1 MMNDRRGPGQA
12 DAGLCARCAHVQIVT
27 SSRGSTFYLCRL
39 AAVDLRFPRYPRIP
53 VTECDG
59 FRHDSVPAD
68 PTGEEENRR
77 VWVRIKGRMHTI
89 EPARLKPGVTTKSLP
104 AEGDQPGVE
113 SADTGLIRGRAL
125 IFWDPMSLPGTKF
138 AKKRDAIDTD
148 QITPAADCVSES
160 LDTLDE
166 RWKAGSFRYL
176 MPDFRARVHSGQNF
190 VIAGDRFAIGS
201 SREMSPAGLKGVAE
215 EAGLQMV
222 VVCGHNMGDIF
233 RRNSF
238 NLGLHVVQSPEA
250 VADARD
256 DDEFNFD
263 PVTRRLTNETQG
275 KSYEPVPL
283 SPKEEEIRRSGGIF
297 EVGRREFRKSVL
309 TRPSID
315 WPDRAAAEGMTTT
328 EQIIWA
334 HRVDKELK
342 ARDLK
347 PGMTLRV
354 YADLLPASD
363 GTAPFSIHTFN
374 QITGGNVIDPRQAAI
389 ANDHFVFTGVEADD
403 KQTSIGREFAR
414 IHDIRRP
421 YYATPGDGIFHFYF
435 PEQGLVMPGQFI
447 PGADSHS
454 RAYGAYGAVGI
465 GVGSTTLGFGWATGY
480 IYFTLAKA
488 RRVTFKG
495 RLQAWVSGKDIV
507 LELLRQWGA
516 KQSQGMSVELVDADK
531 QLPIAYRNT
540 IANMMAEAE
549 ALNGIFAPDDITYD
563 WYRRKGVSELPY
575 PPIAPGGQAVYAID
589 ESIDL
594 SSVRPMI
601 AKPFSPGNAFPAE
614 EVARERVT
622 FDKAMIGS
630 CTNGSYDDLLQAA
643 LVLVGAR
650 SKGMKTVTREFAI
663 FPGSGG
669 VKSQIEQPDP
679 RLGGESIAEVFRS
692 VGGQIRESWCG
703 PCFGQG
709 PDALTAGQRAIT
721 SFNRNWQNRMGLGGE
736 GYLASPAVVAASALA
751 GYMAPP
757 SELGLTWDAEVYG
770 V

>member
-1 MMNDRRGPGQA
+1 
-12 DAGLCARCAHVQIVT
+12 
-27 SSRGSTFYLCRL
+27 
-39 AAVDLRFPRYPRIP
+39 
-53 VTECDG
+53 
-59 FRHDSVPAD
+59 
-68 PTGEEENRR
+68 
-77 VWVRIKGRMHTI
+77 MHTI
-89 EPARLKPGVTTKSLP
+89 QPARLRPGTAPEDIPDHSRD
-104 AEGDQPGVE
+104 AAAAHD
-113 SADTGLIRGRAL
+113 DRLIRGRAL
-125 IFWDPMSLPGTKF
+125 IFWDDKTPSR
-138 AKKRDAIDTD
+138 KRDAIDTD

-176 MPDFRARVHSGQNF
+176 MPDFRARVHRGETF

-215 EAGLQMV
+215 EVGRQLV

-233 RRNSF
+233 RRNAF
-238 NLGLHVVQSPEA
+238 NLGLHVVQSPNA

-256 DDEFNFD
+256 GDELTFD
-263 PVTRRLTNETQG
+263 PVTRQLANVTQG
-275 KSYEPVPL
+275 KAYEPVPL
-283 SPKEEEIRRSGGIF
+283 SPKEEEIRRGGGIF
-297 EVGRREFRKSVL
+297 AVGRREFRHSVE
-309 TRPSID
+309 TAPVID
-315 WPDRAAAEGMTTT
+315 WPDAAAAAGMTTT

-334 HRVDKELK
+334 HRVDKDLR
-342 ARDLK
+342 AADLK
-347 PGMTLRV
+347 PGTTLRV

-363 GTAPFSIHTFN
+363 GTAPFAIHTFN
-374 QITGGNVIDPRQAAI
+374 QITGGHTIFPRQAAI
-389 ANDHFVFTGVEADD
+389 ANDHFVFTGSAVDD
-403 KQTSIGREFAR
+403 KQTNIGREFAR
-414 IHDIRRP
+414 QQNLVKP

-488 RRVTFKG
+488 RRVRFEGK
-495 RLQAWVSGKDIV
+495 LQPWVSGKDIV
-507 LELLRQWGA
+507 LELLRRWGA
-516 KQSQGMSVELVDADK
+516 KQSQGMSVELVDGNR

-549 ALNGIFAPDDITYD
+549 ALNGIFAPDETTYE
-563 WYRRKGVSELPY
+563 WYRNKGLTSLPY
-575 PPIAPGGQAVYAID
+575 PPIVPGANARYDID
-589 ESIDL
+589 EALDL
-594 SSVRPMI
+594 SDVRPMI
-601 AKPFSPGNAFPAE
+601 AKPFSPGNAFPAD
-614 EVARERVT
+614 EVARERIT

-643 LVLVGAR
+643 LVMRAAR
-650 SKGMKTVTREFAI
+650 SLGVMKVDRDLRI

-669 VKSQIEQPDP
+669 VGRQIEQPDQ
-679 RLGGESIAEVFRS
+679 RLGGESIAHVFREA
-692 VGGQIRESWCG
+692 GGEIRQSWCG

-709 PDALTAGQRAIT
+709 PDALTQGQRAIT

-736 GYLASPAVVAASALA
+736 GYLASPAVVASSALV

-757 SELGLTWDAEVYG
+757 SELGLQWDPERFG

>member
-1 MMNDRRGPGQA
+1 
-12 DAGLCARCAHVQIVT
+12 
-27 SSRGSTFYLCRL
+27 
-39 AAVDLRFPRYPRIP
+39 
-53 VTECDG
+53 
-59 FRHDSVPAD
+59 
-68 PTGEEENRR
+68 
-77 VWVRIKGRMHTI
+77 MHRI
-89 EPARLKPGVTTKSLP
+89 EPARLKEGVR
-104 AEGDQPGVE
+104 AEALLEPIETAGSSE
-113 SADTGLIRGRAL
+113 TLIRGRAL

-138 AKKRDAIDTD
+138 AKKLDAIDTD
-148 QITPAADCVSES
+148 QITPATDCVSES

-166 RWKAGSFRYL
+166 KWKAGSFRYL
-176 MPDFRARVHSGQNF
+176 MPDFRARVHRGENF
-190 VIAGDRFAIGS
+190 IIAGDRFAIGS

-215 EAGLQMV
+215 EAGLEMV
-222 VVCGHNMGDIF
+222 VVAGNNMGDIF

-250 VADARD
+250 VADAQD
-256 DDEFNFD
+256 GDEFSFD
-263 PVTRRLTNETQG
+263 PVTRALRNDTQ
-275 KSYEPVPL
+275 KKEYVPVPL
-283 SPKEEEIRRSGGIF
+283 SPKEEEIRRGGGIF
-297 EVGRREFRKSVL
+297 AVGRREFKKSVI
-309 TRPSID
+309 TTPAID
-315 WPDRAAAEGMTTT
+315 WADPGAARGMTSTQ
-328 EQIIWA
+328 QIIYA

-342 ARDLK
+342 PADMK
-347 PGMTLRV
+347 PGATLRV

-374 QITGGNVIDPRQAAI
+374 QITGGNTIHPRQAAI
-389 ANDHFVFTGVEADD
+389 ANDHFVFTGVAADD

-414 IHDIRRP
+414 IHGIEKP

-480 IYFTLAKA
+480 IYFTLARQ
-488 RRVTFKG
+488 RRVVFRG
-495 RLQAWVSGKDIV
+495 RLQPWVGGKDIV
-507 LELLRQWGA
+507 LELLRRWGA
-516 KQSQGMSVELVDADK
+516 KQSQGMSVELVDADR

-549 ALNGIFAPDDITYD
+549 ALNGIFAPDEITYD
-563 WYRRKGVSELPY
+563 WYRCKGVTELPY
-575 PPIAPGGQAVYAID
+575 PPFSPGAESVFDID
-589 ESIDL
+589 ESLDL
-594 SSVRPMI
+594 ADVRPMI

-614 EVARERVT
+614 EVALEKIT

-643 LVLVGAR
+643 LVLRAAR
-650 SKGMKTVTREFAI
+650 DQGTRKVEREFAI

-669 VKSQIEQPDP
+669 VGRQIETPDP
-679 RLGGESIAEVFRS
+679 RLAGESIAEVFRS
-692 VGGQIRESWCG
+692 VGGQIRQSWCG

-709 PDALTAGQRAIT
+709 PDALNAGQRAIT

-736 GYLASPAVVAASALA
+736 GYLASPAVVAASALI

-757 SELGLTWDAEVYG
+757 SELGLQWEPEKYG
-770 V
+770 L